1 MVSVAAEHLGPF
13 TIDDLYRLPDD
24 GLRYELIEG
33 SIVVSPPPLPIHQWV
48 QSLLAE
54 TLNRQLPRP
63 LRAVEGV
70 GVRCG
75 HQLLIPDLLVAP
87 RAAFVSAARDVAPA
101 DVLAV
106 VEIMSPGSRRDDR
119 IRKPAIY
126 AEAGIRAYLR
136 VETPGD
142 GAIALSAHDLD
153 GGTYR
158 ETARVTGSQP
168 VALTLPNGIQVRP
181 AVTPVRH
188 RRSHPARPSAA
199 TPVQRPERA
208 AN

>member
-13 TIDDLYRLPDD
+13 TIGDLYRLPDD

-54 TLNRQLPRP
+54 TLNQQLPRP

-75 HQLLIPDLLVAP
+75 RQLLIPDLLIAS
-87 RAAFVSAARDVAPA
+87 RAAFTSAARDIAAA

-106 VEIMSPGSRRDDR
+106 AEIMSPGSRRDDR

-126 AEAGIRAYLR
+126 AEAGIPAYLR
-136 VETPGD
+136 IETPSD
-142 GAIALSAHDLD
+142 GAVTLIAHDLD
-153 GGTYR
+153 GNTYR
-158 ETARVTGSQP
+158 ETARAAGGRT
-168 VALTLPNGIQVRP
+168 VALTLPNGIQVSLDP
-181 AVTPVRH
+181 AELAP
-188 RRSHPARPSAA
+188 
-199 TPVQRPERA
+199 
-208 AN
+208 

>member
-1 MVSVAAEHLGPF
+1 VVSVAAEHLGPF

-24 GLRYELIEG
+24 GLRYELIER

-54 TLNRQLPRP
+54 TLNRQLSWP

-75 HQLLIPDLLVAP
+75 DQLLIPDLLVAP
-87 RAAFVSAARDVAPA
+87 RSAFTSVARDIAPA

-106 VEIMSPGSRRDDR
+106 LEIMSPGGRRDDR

-142 GAIALSAHDLD
+142 GAITLIAHDLD
-153 GGTYR
+153 GGVYR
-158 ETARVTGSQP
+158 QTTRVGGGQTVG
-168 VALTLPNGIQVRP
+168 LTLPTGIQVRLNP
-181 AVTPVRH
+181 AELAP
-188 RRSHPARPSAA
+188 
-199 TPVQRPERA
+199 
-208 AN
+208 